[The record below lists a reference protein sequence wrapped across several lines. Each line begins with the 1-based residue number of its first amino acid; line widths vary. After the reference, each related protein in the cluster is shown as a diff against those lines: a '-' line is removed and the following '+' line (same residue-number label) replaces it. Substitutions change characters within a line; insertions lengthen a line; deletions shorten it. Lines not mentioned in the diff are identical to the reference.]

1 MVRKKV
7 KPIIEERKKAA
18 TTIQARLRGYFER
31 KKTKNSQKQ
40 QESALKIQRGESGV
54 ISLNIF
60 GFFFLVYTYFSQLNH
75 RLTFHFLGSISHF
88 F

>member
-7 KPIIEERKKAA
+7 KPMIEERKKAA

-31 KKTKNSQKQ
+31 KKTKNSKKQ

-60 GFFFLVYTYFSQLNH
+60 GFFFGFCLFK
-75 RLTFHFLGSISHF
+75 SIEPQTNISF
-88 F
+88 FR

>member
-1 MVRKKV
+1 M
-7 KPIIEERKKAA
+7 IEERKKAA

-54 ISLNIF
+54 ISLNSFRFFFF
-60 GFFFLVYTYFSQLNH
+60 GFCLFK
-75 RLTFHFLGSISHF
+75 SIEPQTNISF
-88 F
+88 YR

>member
-7 KPIIEERKKAA
+7 KPMIEERKKAA

-60 GFFFLVYTYFSQLNH
+60 GFFMVFAYLSQFNH